1 MATLSKRV
9 TIYFD
14 PAIHEALR
22 TKSVE
27 TLRSIS
33 EIVNEALYYA
43 MAEGAEDLEAFD
55 VRAGDRLISYDD
67 MIRELKADGRV

>member
-14 PAIHEALR
+14 PSIHDALR
-22 TKSVE
+22 KKSAE

-33 EIVNEALYYA
+33 EIVNEALNHS
-43 MAEGAEDLEAFD
+43 MAEGAEDLEAFE
-55 VRAGDRLISYDD
+55 VRAGDRLVSYED
-67 MIRELKADGRV
+67 IVQRLKADGRV